1 MGSSQWSARKR
12 GSTGPRGGETSCSNP
27 ATDEPMPDRLA
38 LANRFE
44 KFRQSFPLTD
54 ARRR

>member
-12 GSTGPRGGETSCSNP
+12 GSTGPRGGRR
-27 ATDEPMPDRLA
+27 TDEPMPDRLA